1 MKNVLI
7 VVDVQNDFVNGS
19 LGTKEAEAIIP
30 YVCKLIDD
38 PSFDTIVIT
47 KDTHGTD
54 YLTTREG
61 KYLPVNHCIKG
72 SDGWQIHP
80 EVAEHLQQRRD
91 ICTMIEKPTF
101 GSEDLTALMKKEKI
115 YVRHQSRTI
124 YPG

>member
-47 KDTHGTD
+47 KDTHDAD

-80 EVAEHLQQRRD
+80 EVAEHL
-91 ICTMIEKPTF
+91 
-101 GSEDLTALMKKEKI
+101 
-115 YVRHQSRTI
+115 
-124 YPG
+124 

>member
-61 KYLPVNHCIKG
+61 KYLPVNHCIKAAM
-72 SDGWQIHP
+72 DGRFIQK
-80 EVAEHLQQRRD
+80 LQN
-91 ICTMIEKPTF
+91 ICSNAVISAP
-101 GSEDLTALMKKEKI
+101 
-115 YVRHQSRTI
+115 
-124 YPG
+124 

>member
-54 YLTTREG
+54 
-61 KYLPVNHCIKG
+61 
-72 SDGWQIHP
+72 
-80 EVAEHLQQRRD
+80 
-91 ICTMIEKPTF
+91 F
-101 GSEDLTALMKKEKI
+101 
-115 YVRHQSRTI
+115 
-124 YPG
+124 